1 MKTKIISVFT
11 AFAILF
17 VSCTNNNE
25 IDDDLQQKI
34 LSYNKNYKFQNE
46 PSSIAKINKQK
57 ALMLALVDAGAG
69 YSVSGVWA
77 IPVVGVY
84 AGLWISFAA
93 SWAASGANSQRTS
106 PSIPTKINT
115 LEIENIIRNNSIVN
129 NPYDELGQKHNIALN
144 DLGTTEIS
152 MLDTNGKLNFQSES
166 YMINSSFMTT
176 SQSDRISFI
185 NNSINRNNVE
195 KAFVDFGKITTIED
209 LNKQIS
215 LNSNSTTKQK
225 EFVISVS
232 SYLEQNQ
239 NSLNSAEITKYIDGL
254 EDIVIKDSTLSSK
267 ERQELLQYLS
277 VLNYSYCFWERQT

>member
-34 LSYNKNYKFQNE
+34 LSYNKNYKFQNK

-106 PSIPTKINT
+106 PSIPTKINK
-115 LEIENIIRNNSIVN
+115 
-129 NPYDELGQKHNIALN
+129 YFG
-144 DLGTTEIS
+144 
-152 MLDTNGKLNFQSES
+152 
-166 YMINSSFMTT
+166 
-176 SQSDRISFI
+176 
-185 NNSINRNNVE
+185 NR
-195 KAFVDFGKITTIED
+195 
-209 LNKQIS
+209 
-215 LNSNSTTKQK
+215 
-225 EFVISVS
+225 
-232 SYLEQNQ
+232 
-239 NSLNSAEITKYIDGL
+239 KY
-254 EDIVIKDSTLSSK
+254 
-267 ERQELLQYLS
+267 
-277 VLNYSYCFWERQT
+277 N

>member
-46 PSSIAKINKQK
+46 PNSLAKINKQK

-144 DLGTTEIS
+144 DLGTSEIS

-176 SQSDRISFI
+176 SQSDRTSFI

-195 KAFVDFGKITTIED
+195 KAFVDFGKIATIED

-277 VLNYSYCFWERQT
+277 VLNYSYCFWERQI

>member
-1 MKTKIISVFT
+1 M
-11 AFAILF
+11 
-17 VSCTNNNE
+17 
-25 IDDDLQQKI
+25 
-34 LSYNKNYKFQNE
+34 
-46 PSSIAKINKQK
+46 
-57 ALMLALVDAGAG
+57 
-69 YSVSGVWA
+69 
-77 IPVVGVY
+77 
-84 AGLWISFAA
+84 
-93 SWAASGANSQRTS
+93 
-106 PSIPTKINT
+106 
-115 LEIENIIRNNSIVN
+115 N

-254 EDIVIKDSTLSSK
+254 EDIVINDSTLSSK

-277 VLNYSYCFWERQT
+277 VLNYSYCFWEKQT